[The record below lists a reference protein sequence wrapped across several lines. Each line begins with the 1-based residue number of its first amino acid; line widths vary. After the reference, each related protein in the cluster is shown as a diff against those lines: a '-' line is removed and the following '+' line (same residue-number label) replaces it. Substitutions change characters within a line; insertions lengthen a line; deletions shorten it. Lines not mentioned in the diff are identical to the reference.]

1 MMKKLLFFML
11 LPLVIY
17 AKPVDALAVIV
28 NDEPITVYE
37 IHKAQTRFKV
47 GKDQA
52 VNILIKI
59 KLEDFEIKNRKIN
72 TSNYKIEERFK
83 KVAAGNN
90 MSSSNFE
97 NALRAK
103 NVNVIK
109 FKDEIKGQLDRETLY
124 EQIVR
129 SEIKKP
135 TDVELKNYYD
145 RNSHLFNIPKE
156 IEITK
161 YTSFSAKTL
170 NELHKNPLMQNPDI
184 KSEDAK
190 IETNRMHRQLL
201 QVLLRTK
208 EGSFTPILP
217 VAKGV
222 FATIFVKKKLGIMNF
237 DFESNK
243 DKIITIMYKSR
254 EQDILKGYFNKVRAD
269 SIIKVLR

>member
-1 MMKKLLFFML
+1 MKKLLFFML

-47 GKDQA
+47 NKDEA
-52 VNILIKI
+52 VNILIKV

-83 KVAAGNN
+83 KIAAGNN

-103 NVNVIK
+103 RVNVIK
-109 FKDEIKGQLDRETLY
+109 FKDEIKGQLDREMLY

-135 TDVELKNYYD
+135 TDEELKSYYD

-156 IEITK
+156 VGITK
-161 YTSFSAKTL
+161 YTSFSAKAL
-170 NELHKNPLMQNPDI
+170 NALQQNPLMQNPDI

-190 IETNRMHRQLL
+190 IETKRVPRQLL
-201 QVLLRTK
+201 EVLLKTK
-208 EGSFTPILP
+208 EGNFTPILP

-222 FATIFVKKKLGIMNF
+222 FITIFIKKKLGMMNF

-243 DKIITIMYKSR
+243 NKIVTVMYKNR
-254 EQDILKGYFNKVRAD
+254 EQDILKGYFNKVRTD